1 MPAVKFIRFNGTSQ
15 WLLPN
20 VYRVSAAQWRYRD
33 FPSLPKGL
41 PCPYLVS
48 LHLSPAP
55 GSHRQGEQLI
65 HTVTPCMLA
74 ISFFHSTQGRRGPSW
89 TSRTQEAGVAGR
101 GWGAPR
107 PGPGWRASPC
117 IQGGCAG
124 QPFQCHLSWLK
135 STLTGV
141 PSRLPAA
148 GLCLLLRLLRCRC
161 SLRFLVTVAVFIVA
175 LR

>member
-15 WLLPN
+15 WLLPT

-65 HTVTPCMLA
+65 RTVTPCMLA

-101 GWGAPR
+101 RGGTKARSRLAGIALHPR
-107 PGPGWRASPC
+107 RVCGPALSMSPLLAEVHADRC
-117 IQGGCAG
+117 
-124 QPFQCHLSWLK
+124 P
-135 STLTGV
+135 V
-141 PSRLPAA
+141 PSACSRPLPASA
-148 GLCLLLRLLRCRC
+148 
-161 SLRFLVTVAVFIVA
+161 SATV
-175 LR
+175 